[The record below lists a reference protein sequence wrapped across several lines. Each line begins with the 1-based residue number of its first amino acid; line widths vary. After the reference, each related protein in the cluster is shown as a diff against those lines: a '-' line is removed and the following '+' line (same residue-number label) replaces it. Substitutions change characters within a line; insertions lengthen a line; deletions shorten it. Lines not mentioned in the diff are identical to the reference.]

1 MNPADA
7 KRIWFELEFALG
19 TSVKREKE
27 IDLRSGVDWAEIEY
41 HTLKGAIAIACSL
54 IEKMKRKDEHWETFR
69 EIRNALIHN
78 QGNVTKN
85 NNKKAL
91 EILTT
96 YLESEKYKKLSENLS
111 SFYRIDDSIV
121 TLNSGIYFA
130 VRSYLNWIEQV
141 GVINSVPSPC
151 SFTA

>member
-7 KRIWFELEFALG
+7 KRIWFELEFTLS
-19 TSVKREKE
+19 TSAKREKE
-27 IDLRSGVDWAEIEY
+27 IDLRNGVDWAEVEY

-54 IEKMKRKDEHWETFR
+54 IEKMKRKDEHCNTFR

-78 QGNVTKN
+78 QGNVIKN

-91 EILTT
+91 GILTT
-96 YLESEKYKKLSENLS
+96 YLEGEKYKKLSESLS
-111 SFYRIDDSIV
+111 SFYRIDDSVV
-121 TLNSGIYFA
+121 TLNLEIYLA

-141 GVINSVPSPC
+141 DSGNG
-151 SFTA
+151 